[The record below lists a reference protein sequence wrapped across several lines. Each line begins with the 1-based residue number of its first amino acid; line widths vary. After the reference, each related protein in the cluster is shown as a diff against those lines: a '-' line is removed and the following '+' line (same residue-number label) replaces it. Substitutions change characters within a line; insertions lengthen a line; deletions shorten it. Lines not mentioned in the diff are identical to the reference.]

1 MSIRSLCAGVL
12 LALLAFPAGAG
23 EADVV
28 AVEAKQ
34 DERGLWRFDV
44 SVRHDDTGW
53 EHFAD
58 KWDVLGPDG
67 TILTTRFLM
76 HPHETEQPFTRSVSG
91 VAIPSDAGR
100 VTIRAHCRVHGY
112 GGREMAVELPR

>member
-1 MSIRSLCAGVL
+1 MSLRSLRAGLL
-12 LALLAFPAGAG
+12 LALLATPVQAG

-28 AVEAKQ
+28 AVEAKL

-53 EHFAD
+53 DHFAD
-58 KWDVLGPDG
+58 KWDVLAPDG
-67 TILTTRFLM
+67 TVLTTRFLM

-91 VAIPSDAGR
+91 VAIPSDVDR
-100 VTIRAHCRVHGY
+100 VIVRAHCKVHGY
-112 GGREMAVELPR
+112 GGSEMSVELPR